1 VRFEVNVSGKSMSD
15 PQLLEVV
22 EAGISAHSVDP
33 ANLVFEITETA
44 AIANMEEA
52 RAFADRLTA
61 LGCRFA
67 LDDFGAGFS
76 SFYYLKYLP
85 LNYLKIDGDFIRGL
99 TSSVTDQLV
108 VKSMVDIARGMGMK
122 TIAEFV
128 EAPETAEMLYD
139 KGVDYSQGFYHG
151 RPRPVDEEFASRA
164 RAGSAGRPSSHLP
177 NGPEPAMIAP
187 PVLRP
192 HVGAGD
198 ILAEGAATWPA
209 APAREHNA

>member
-1 VRFEVNVSGKSMSD
+1 MSGKSMSD
-15 PQLLEVV
+15 PELLELV
-22 EAGISAHSVDP
+22 ERELREKAVDP

-85 LNYLKIDGDFIRGL
+85 LNYLKIDGDFIKGL
-99 TSSVTDQLV
+99 APAPPTSSSCSRWST
-108 VKSMVDIARGMGMK
+108 SRAGMGMK

-128 EAPETAEMLYD
+128 EAPRDRGDAPREGRRLLPGLLPRAPAPRHR
-139 KGVDYSQGFYHG
+139 GVRLRAATLPRLRERRLSAAFSGSR
-151 RPRPVDEEFASRA
+151 RPTVGASA
-164 RAGSAGRPSSHLP
+164 VGSAHVDAASERDRSAFRGCA
-177 NGPEPAMIAP
+177 GGGAP
-187 PVLRP
+187 
-192 HVGAGD
+192 
-198 ILAEGAATWPA
+198 
-209 APAREHNA
+209 